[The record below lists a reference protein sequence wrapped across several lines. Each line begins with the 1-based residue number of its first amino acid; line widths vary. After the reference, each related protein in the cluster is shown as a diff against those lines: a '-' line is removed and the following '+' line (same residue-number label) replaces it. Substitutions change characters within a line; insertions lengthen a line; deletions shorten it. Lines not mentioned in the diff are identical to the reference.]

1 MEEIERKQMETVRFD
16 ELELNPQILRG
27 IKDMGFEE
35 ASPIQAQAIP
45 VVLSGRDII
54 GQAQTGSGKTAAFGI
69 PVLEKVDPD
78 NKKTQVII
86 LSPTRELAI
95 QVADEIRKLSK
106 YMHGIKIL
114 PVYGGQEISKQIR
127 SLKGGAQVIIG
138 TPGRVMDH
146 LRRKTIRLFWMR
158 QMRCL
163 IWDFEKILRQF
174 LNISQKN
181 VRRYYFLQLCQKQLW
196 ILPKNIKKM
205 QSQ

>member
-1 MEEIERKQMETVRFD
+1 METLRFD
-16 ELELNPQILRG
+16 ELELSPQILRG

-45 VVLSGRDII
+45 VVLSGRDVI

-69 PVLEKVDPD
+69 PMLEKVDPD

-114 PVYGGQEISKQIR
+114 PVYGGQDITKQIR
-127 SLKGGAQVIIG
+127 SLKGGAQIIIG

-146 LRRKTIRLFWMR
+146 LRRKTIRCEHVHTVVLDEADEMLNMGFREDIETILSYIPEERQTVLFSATMP
-158 QMRCL
+158 
-163 IWDFEKILRQF
+163 KAILD
-174 LNISQKN
+174 IT
-181 VRRYYFLQLCQKQLW
+181 
-196 ILPKNIKKM
+196 KKY
-205 QSQ
+205 QSITMM

>member
-1 MEEIERKQMETVRFD
+1 METLRFD
-16 ELELNPQILRG
+16 ELELSPQILRG

-45 VVLSGRDII
+45 VVLSGRDVSARHRPEAER
-54 GQAQTGSGKTAAFGI
+54 QPAFGI
-69 PVLEKVDPD
+69 PMLEKVDPD

-114 PVYGGQEISKQIR
+114 PVYGGQDITKQIR
-127 SLKGGAQVIIG
+127 SLKGGAQIIIG

-146 LRRKTIRLFWMR
+146 LRRKTIRCEHVHTVVLDEADEM
-158 QMRCL
+158 
-163 IWDFEKILRQF
+163 
-174 LNISQKN
+174 LNMGSVRISRRSFPISRRNARRSYFPQPCQRRSLISQRNTRKT
-181 VRRYYFLQLCQKQLW
+181 R
-196 ILPKNIKKM
+196 
-205 QSQ
+205 